1 MQCGEAKLPSA
12 VLEKGR
18 KRTVFHIFTRQFHIT
33 KVLINVCNFFIM
45 LPHDSRRIQ
54 IMFQSTKV
62 DAFCQ
67 VCHLCQI
74 ICQLQRFSGKKNQHS
89 WRWFSNNIPTVDLIF
104 HKSSLMEERGW
115 LMSLTT
121 AVFAASLI
129 RICIEADNR
138 SVRSSALIYT
148 KQMKKKLPC
157 MMQPASLQK
166 CIFRASLN
174 QVHPQSNWF
183 KLCVLVFHS
192 ITCGWRVE
200 SAAPEENRRKKGG
213 KDRGQNTDC
222 FREREIEIM
231 KQLKAWVQTVEKF
244 CKTLAKSGK
253 LKWISLE
260 FY

>member
-1 MQCGEAKLPSA
+1 MYATFLSCCLMTVAEYRSCFSRLKLMPFVRSVIYAKLYVSYNDL
-12 VLEKGR
+12 VVR
-18 KRTVFHIFTRQFHIT
+18 K
-33 KVLINVCNFFIM
+33 INI
-45 LPHDSRRIQ
+45 HDG
-54 IMFQSTKV
+54 
-62 DAFCQ
+62 D
-67 VCHLCQI
+67 
-74 ICQLQRFSGKKNQHS
+74 
-89 WRWFSNNIPTVDLIF
+89 
-104 HKSSLMEERGW
+104 
-115 LMSLTT
+115 SLTT
-121 AVFAASLI
+121 FLQWISYFTNQASWK
-129 RICIEADNR
+129 READSWVSPPPCLLPPSLGSASR
-138 SVRSSALIYT
+138 LTTDQYASALIYT

-222 FREREIEIM
+222 FREREIEII
-231 KQLKAWVQTVEKF
+231 KQRKAWVQTVEKF